1 MWREWGEPG
10 GGGGDGK
17 REPPGPL
24 RAGLGG
30 GVGKAG
36 TPVSSVR
43 RAGASALRATGGVS
57 GERG

>member
-24 RAGLGG
+24 RAGG

-43 RAGASALRATGGVS
+43 RAGASALRATGGFS